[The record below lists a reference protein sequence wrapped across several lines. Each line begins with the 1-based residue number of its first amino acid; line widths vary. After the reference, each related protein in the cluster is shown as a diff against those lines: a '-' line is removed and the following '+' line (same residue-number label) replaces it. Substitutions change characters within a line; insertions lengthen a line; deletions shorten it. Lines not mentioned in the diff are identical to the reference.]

1 MNQIPEHI
9 AVIMDGNRRWAENKK
24 VDKIDGHK
32 EGIETAKKI
41 AIESHKIGTKNLTL
55 YAFSFQNWNRPK
67 IEVESLFQLFT
78 DLFEDKSKFFN
89 ENGFV
94 FIPIGRLDELSSL
107 MKKKIFRLHENT
119 MGNKGLII
127 NVAINYGGQEEIVD
141 TLKKI
146 SFAGIDLNSLD
157 VDLLKKFSYLP
168 KAPDPELIIRTG
180 GHSRISN
187 FLNLH
192 NSYSEIIVS
201 SKLWPDFTLED
212 FHLIIKEYKSI
223 NRNYGK

>member
-9 AVIMDGNRRWAENKK
+9 AIIMDGNRRWAENKK
-24 VDKIDGHK
+24 IDKIDGHK

-78 DLFEDKSKFFN
+78 DLFEDKSKFFK
-89 ENGFV
+89 ENSFV
-94 FIPIGRLDELSSL
+94 FNPIGRLDELNSL

-146 SFAGIDLNSLD
+146 SFAGIDLNSID

-168 KAPDPELIIRTG
+168 KTPDPELIIRTG

>member
-1 MNQIPEHI
+1 MNQIPKHI
-9 AVIMDGNRRWAENKK
+9 AIIMDGNRRWAENKK
-24 VDKIDGHK
+24 IDKIDGHK

-78 DLFEDKSKFFN
+78 DLFEDKSKFFK

-94 FIPIGRLDELSSL
+94 FNPIGRLDELSSL

-146 SFAGIDLNSLD
+146 SFAGIDLNSID

-168 KAPDPELIIRTG
+168 KTPDPELIIRTG

>member
-78 DLFEDKSKFFN
+78 DLFEDKSKFFK

-94 FIPIGRLDELSSL
+94 FNPIGRLDELSSL

-201 SKLWPDFTLED
+201 SKLWPDFTIED

>member
-24 VDKIDGHK
+24 IDKIDGHK

-78 DLFEDKSKFFN
+78 DLFEDKSKFFK

-94 FIPIGRLDELSSL
+94 FNPIGRLDELSSL

-146 SFAGIDLNSLD
+146 SFAGIDLNSID

-168 KAPDPELIIRTG
+168 KTPDPELIIRTG

>member
-9 AVIMDGNRRWAENKK
+9 AIIMDGNRRWAENKK
-24 VDKIDGHK
+24 IDKIDGHK

-78 DLFEDKSKFFN
+78 DLFEDKSKFFK

-94 FIPIGRLDELSSL
+94 FNPIGRLDELNSL
-107 MKKKIFRLHENT
+107 MKKKIFKLHENT
-119 MGNKGLII
+119 IGNKGLVI
-127 NVAINYGGQEEIVD
+127 NVAINYGGQEEIID

-168 KAPDPELIIRTG
+168 KTPDPELIIRTG

-201 SKLWPDFTLED
+201 SKLWPDFTLKD

>member
-1 MNQIPEHI
+1 MNRTPEHI
-9 AVIMDGNRRWAENKK
+9 AIIMDGNRRWAENKK
-24 VDKIDGHK
+24 IDKIDGHK
-32 EGIETAKKI
+32 EGIKTAKKI
-41 AIESHKIGTKNLTL
+41 AIESHRIGTKNLTL

-67 IEVESLFQLFT
+67 VEIESLFKLFT
-78 DLFEDKSKFFN
+78 DLFEDKSKFFKD
-89 ENGFV
+89 NGFV
-94 FIPIGRLDELSSL
+94 FNPIGRLDELNIL
-107 MKKKIFRLHENT
+107 MKKKISKLREET
-119 MGNKGLII
+119 IGNKGLII
-127 NVAINYGGQEEIVD
+127 NVAINYGGQEEIID

-157 VDLLKKFSYLP
+157 VGLLKKFSYLP
-168 KAPDPELIIRTG
+168 KTPDPELIIRTG

-192 NSYSEIIVS
+192 NSYSEIMVS

>member
-1 MNQIPEHI
+1 MNQTPEHI
-9 AVIMDGNRRWAENKK
+9 AIIMDGNRRWAENKK
-24 VDKIDGHK
+24 IDKIDGHK
-32 EGIETAKKI
+32 EGIKTAKKI
-41 AIESHKIGTKNLTL
+41 AIESHRIGTKNLTL

-67 IEVESLFQLFT
+67 IEIESLFKLFT
-78 DLFEDKSKFFN
+78 DLFEDKSKFFKD
-89 ENGFV
+89 NGFV
-94 FIPIGRLDELSSL
+94 FNPIGRLDELNSL
-107 MKKKIFRLHENT
+107 MKKKISRLHQET
-119 MGNKGLII
+119 IGNKGLII
-127 NVAINYGGQEEIVD
+127 NVAINYGGQEEIID

-157 VDLLKKFSYLP
+157 VGLLKKFSYLP
-168 KAPDPELIIRTG
+168 KTPDPELIIRTG

-192 NSYSEIIVS
+192 NSYSEIMVS

>member
-9 AVIMDGNRRWAENKK
+9 AIIMDGNRRWAENKK

-78 DLFEDKSKFFN
+78 DLFEDKSKFFK

-94 FIPIGRLDELSSL
+94 FNPIGRLDELSSL

>member
-1 MNQIPEHI
+1 MNQIPKHI
-9 AVIMDGNRRWAENKK
+9 AIIMDGNRRWAENKK

-78 DLFEDKSKFFN
+78 DLFEDKSKFFK

-94 FIPIGRLDELSSL
+94 FNPIGRLDELSSL

-201 SKLWPDFTLED
+201 SKLWPDVTLKD
-212 FHLIIKEYKSI
+212 FHLIINEYKSI

>member
-1 MNQIPEHI
+1 
-9 AVIMDGNRRWAENKK
+9 
-24 VDKIDGHK
+24 
-32 EGIETAKKI
+32 
-41 AIESHKIGTKNLTL
+41 
-55 YAFSFQNWNRPK
+55 
-67 IEVESLFQLFT
+67 
-78 DLFEDKSKFFN
+78 
-89 ENGFV
+89 
-94 FIPIGRLDELSSL
+94 
-107 MKKKIFRLHENT
+107 

-146 SFAGIDLNSLD
+146 SFAGIDLNSID

-168 KAPDPELIIRTG
+168 KTPDPELIIRTG

>member
-1 MNQIPEHI
+1 MNRTPEHI
-9 AVIMDGNRRWAENKK
+9 AIIMDGNRRWAENKK
-24 VDKIDGHK
+24 IDKIDGHK
-32 EGIETAKKI
+32 EGIKTAKKI
-41 AIESHKIGTKNLTL
+41 AIESHRIGTKNLTL

-67 IEVESLFQLFT
+67 VEIESLFKLFT
-78 DLFEDKSKFFN
+78 DLFEDKSKFFKD
-89 ENGFV
+89 NGFV
-94 FIPIGRLDELSSL
+94 FNPIGRLDELNSL
-107 MKKKIFRLHENT
+107 MKKKISRLHQET
-119 MGNKGLII
+119 IGNKGLII
-127 NVAINYGGQEEIVD
+127 NVAINYGGQEEIID

-157 VDLLKKFSYLP
+157 VGLLKKFSYLP
-168 KAPDPELIIRTG
+168 KTPDPELIIRTG
-180 GHSRISN
+180 GRSRISN

-192 NSYSEIIVS
+192 NSYSEIMVS

>member
-1 MNQIPEHI
+1 MCIR
-9 AVIMDGNRRWAENKK
+9 DS
-24 VDKIDGHK
+24 K

-78 DLFEDKSKFFN
+78 DLFEDKSKFFK

-94 FIPIGRLDELSSL
+94 FNPIGRLDELSSL

>member
-9 AVIMDGNRRWAENKK
+9 AIIMDGNRRWAENKK
-24 VDKIDGHK
+24 IDKIDGHK

-78 DLFEDKSKFFN
+78 DLFEDKSKFFK

-94 FIPIGRLDELSSL
+94 FNPIGRLDELSSL

-168 KAPDPELIIRTG
+168 KTPDPELIIRTG

>member
-1 MNQIPEHI
+1 MNQIPKHI
-9 AVIMDGNRRWAENKK
+9 AIIMDGNRRWAENKK

-78 DLFEDKSKFFN
+78 DLFEDKSKFFK

-94 FIPIGRLDELSSL
+94 FNPIGRLDELSSL
-107 MKKKIFRLHENT
+107 IKKKIFRLHEKT

>member
-9 AVIMDGNRRWAENKK
+9 AIIMDGNRRWAENKK

-41 AIESHKIGTKNLTL
+41 ATESHKIGTKNLTL

-78 DLFEDKSKFFN
+78 DLFEDKSKFFK

-94 FIPIGRLDELSSL
+94 FNPIGRLDELNSL
-107 MKKKIFRLHENT
+107 MKKKIFKLHENT
-119 MGNKGLII
+119 IGNKGLII

-201 SKLWPDFTLED
+201 SKLWPDFTLKD
-212 FHLIIKEYKSI
+212 FHLIINEYKSI